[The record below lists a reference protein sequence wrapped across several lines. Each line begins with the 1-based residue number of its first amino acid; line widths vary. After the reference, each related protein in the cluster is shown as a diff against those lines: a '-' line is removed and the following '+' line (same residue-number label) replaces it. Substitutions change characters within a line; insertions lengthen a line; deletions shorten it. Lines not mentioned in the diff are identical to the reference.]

1 MTLYNVVDAKGIATA
16 VLNQWAL
23 DGFTNPDNRA
33 AMDIYAKVL
42 GTTGEAFKRKCIKK
56 AANAFYRDSH
66 SQKPPSSD
74 E

>member
-1 MTLYNVVDAKGIATA
+1 MVDNKAFVTA
-16 VLNQWAL
+16 ILNQWAL
-23 DGFTNPDNRA
+23 DGFTNPDNPA

-42 GTTGEAFKRKCIKK
+42 GTTGEAFKRNYIKK

-66 SQKPPSSD
+66 LQKPPSSD

>member
-1 MTLYNVVDAKGIATA
+1 MSLYNVVDAKCIATA

-23 DGFTNPDNRA
+23 DGFTNPDNPA
-33 AMDIYAKVL
+33 DMDIYARLL

-56 AANAFYRDSH
+56 ALNAFYHDNH
-66 SQKPPSSD
+66 SQKQPSSD